1 MVYVCWHIEREREVC
16 LVLFVCETSPPGVD
30 FNFFLLKKS
39 YKNYMWDILI
49 IHRYTDQSSKKIC
62 GNPLLKIL
70 SIFSL

>member
-1 MVYVCWHIEREREVC
+1 M
-16 LVLFVCETSPPGVD
+16 CETSPPGVD